1 MSAFTLPRDARV
13 LDGDIRLD
21 GKGVDLIVGEGLVSF
36 EEELSLIGSS
46 VVRLGVIDPER
57 LLVDSGLF
65 APRADD
71 DERLERDVVLEL
83 DDIVYWLRAIAK
95 RDDRFTLTFEDR
107 TVSRLRDKGKVLL
120 ADSSATDHR
129 TFVRRLCTRAGVDE
143 LVLEEPGA
151 RERSARGSLKG
162 TSRGKRASELAEADD
177 RRAEGI
183 DDDARLRVK
192 SAWGTRAQL
201 DVASRLL
208 AVARELRAT
217 DTAMRALIATA
228 IEESALRNDTRAD
241 DRGGLGVLGAIPNR
255 SLSHAGRFLRR
266 GAIDVEFSAEAFL
279 RDPGFA
285 GQGGAMRTDR
295 AHSGWS
301 AGELAHAVLRRG
313 RAAAYDRWAQQARE
327 IVEAFLSGEPDE
339 DEDRRKIQTLAVIR
353 GETYWDAAVR
363 TGDQNDF
370 VFFVAANKAYYLPW
384 RTLRTSRPRMRIGE
398 LTPGIHAIDWEWA
411 PHKRMRRIEVT
422 CDAVAWRAPPGTI
435 VVLDDD
441 CGPAAGRWLV
451 GEYRRSRFHDT
462 AVVTLV
468 RVRRPTRRDDEGDG
482 TS

>member
-1 MSAFTLPRDARV
+1 MSAFTLPRDARA

-21 GKGVDLIVGEGLVSF
+21 GKGVDLLVGDGLVSF
-36 EEELSLIGSS
+36 EEELSLVGSS
-46 VVRLGVIDPER
+46 VVRIGVIDPER

-83 DDIVYWLRAIAK
+83 DGVVYWLRAIAK
-95 RDDRFTLTFEDR
+95 RDDRFMLTFEDR
-107 TVSRLRDKGKVLL
+107 TVCRLRDKGKVLL

-129 TFVRRLCTRAGVDE
+129 TFVRRLCKRAGIDE
-143 LVLEEPGA
+143 LVLEEPGE
-151 RERSARGSLKG
+151 RERRARGSLKG
-162 TSRGKRASELAEADD
+162 TSRGKRASELAEADE

-183 DDDARLRVK
+183 DGDERLRVK
-192 SAWGTRAQL
+192 SAWATRAQL

-208 AVARELRAT
+208 SVARELRAT
-217 DTAMRALIATA
+217 DKAMRALIVAA
-228 IEESALRNDTRAD
+228 IEESALRNDPRAD
-241 DRGGLGVLGAIPNR
+241 GRGGLGALGAVPNR
-255 SLSHAGRFLRR
+255 SRSHAGRFLRR
-266 GAIDVEFSAEAFL
+266 GATDVKFSAEAFL

-285 GQGGAMRTDR
+285 GQGGAMRADR
-295 AHSGWS
+295 AHPGWS

-313 RAAAYDRWAQQARE
+313 RPATYDRWEQQARE
-327 IVEAFLSGEPDE
+327 IVEAFLSDEPDE
-339 DEDRRKIQTLAVIR
+339 DDDGRTIQTLAVIR

-363 TGDQNDF
+363 IGDQNDF
-370 VFFVAANKAYYLPW
+370 VFFVAANKAYYLPQ

-398 LTPGIHAIDWEWA
+398 LTPGIHTIDWEWA

-422 CDAVAWRAPPGTI
+422 CDAVMWRVPPGAI
-435 VVLDDD
+435 VVLEDD

-462 AVVTLV
+462 AVVTLL
-468 RVRRPTRRDDEGDG
+468 RTRKRTKRDDERDE
-482 TS
+482 T